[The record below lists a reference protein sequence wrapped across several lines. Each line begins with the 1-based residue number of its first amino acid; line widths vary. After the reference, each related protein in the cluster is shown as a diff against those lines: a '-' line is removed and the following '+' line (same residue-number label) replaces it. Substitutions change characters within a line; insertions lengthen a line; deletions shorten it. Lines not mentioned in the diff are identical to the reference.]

1 MSEQIFEGIWEEVVQ
16 HSEELAGK
24 HVRVTVIEEQPTVQP
39 NLAMQEALR
48 KVAERNQGKPLT
60 SGEDTQRMLR
70 EARAGKMWGYE
81 PIE

>member
-1 MSEQIFEGIWEEVVQ
+1 MSEQIFEGTWEEVVQ

-24 HVRVTVIEEQPTVQP
+24 HVRVTVIEEPPTVQP

-70 EARAGKMWGYE
+70 EARAGRMWGYE

>member
-1 MSEQIFEGIWEEVVQ
+1 MSEQIFEGTWEEVVQ

-24 HVRVTVIEEQPTVQP
+24 HVRVTVIEELPTVQP